1 MNGPLPTPDLA
12 AILDMKVQEIFSLL
26 NCHQL
31 GTIEDFN
38 AETQTATVSLS
49 IKLNFGDTLKTYP
62 VLKEVPVFV
71 LGGGNRVITIPII
84 RGDTCLVL
92 FNDRD
97 IDIWTQTGAA
107 ALPSSDRQHDI
118 SDGLALVG
126 FRSKA
131 NPVGTYSNNDVEIRN
146 GQNKI
151 AVGDKLLF
159 KNSTTDLLTV
169 LQLAATALTALD
181 TRKIGSTAAPEITAF
196 KTQLALLLK
205 ST

>member
-12 AILDMKVQEIFSLL
+12 AILDLKIHEAFSLL

-31 GTIEDFN
+31 GTIESFN
-38 AETQTATVSLS
+38 PATQTATVSINL
-49 IKLNFGDTLKTYP
+49 KLNFGDTPKPYP

-71 LGGGNRVITIPII
+71 LGGGTRVITVPIVK
-84 RGDTCLVL
+84 GDTCLVL

-97 IDIWTQTGAA
+97 IDTWTQTGATA
-107 ALPSSDRQHDI
+107 SPASDRLHDI
-118 SDGLALVG
+118 SDGLAIVG

-131 NPVGTYSNNDVEIRN
+131 NPVTSYSATDVEIRN
-146 GQNKI
+146 GQNRI

-169 LQLAATALTALD
+169 LQLAATAMATLDSVKMGGSASAAIINFQTKLT
-181 TRKIGSTAAPEITAF
+181 
-196 KTQLALLLK
+196 QLLK
-205 ST
+205 SS